1 MIVFIIIINTYIAV
15 ILDNF
20 GDLFEQEKLGI
31 TNEDLENFYSVWS
44 KFDPDAT
51 QFIQL
56 DMLSDLLNDLQPPIQ
71 VRKPNKVKIA
81 ALDLPVLEGNKVHC
95 LDVLSTLVCIVI
107 GDRVELPNDVIKAV
121 EDSLE
126 KNFPERIGLATVTT
140 TLALRRYELAA
151 KVMQKWWKRYKYR
164 KSINPGFRDQIK

>member
-51 QFIQL
+51 QFIDI
-56 DMLSDLLNDLQPPIQ
+56 DMLSDLLNELQPPIQ

-81 ALDLPVLEGNKVHC
+81 ALDLPVLQGNKVHC

-107 GDRVELPNDVIKAV
+107 GDVSIFNLI
-121 EDSLE
+121 LE
-126 KNFPERIGLATVTT
+126 INLNFMNYSVLNY
-140 TLALRRYELAA
+140 LMML
-151 KVMQKWWKRYKYR
+151 
-164 KSINPGFRDQIK
+164 